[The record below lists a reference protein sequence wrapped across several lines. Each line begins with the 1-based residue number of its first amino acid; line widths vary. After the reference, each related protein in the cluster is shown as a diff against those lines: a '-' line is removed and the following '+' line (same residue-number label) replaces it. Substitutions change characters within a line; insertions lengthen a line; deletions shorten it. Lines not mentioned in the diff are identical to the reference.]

1 MAAPTAYPTPER
13 TAERLDPH
21 NRERKAANTPYA
33 YADGCGTW
41 HAVIPADRD
50 NPERIARALIRDEMD
65 MRGER
70 GPGHRVRVRRENPD
84 ARTGSDLRFIER

>member
-1 MAAPTAYPTPER
+1 MTTPNTHPAPDR
-13 TAERLDPH
+13 TANRIDPH
-21 NRERKAANTPYA
+21 NRERKALGTPYA
-33 YADGCGTW
+33 YADGFGTW

-84 ARTGSDLRFIER
+84 APTGSDLRFIEV